1 MRKKIFTIVLV
12 VLLMMIGGCSKKEA
26 AVVHETAVDES
37 NTEFIATAHPVE
49 VNSEKEFIETGE
61 NLSYQGEDLSY
72 NYIYEDYIFARFKDF
87 LSVRKTGQENESVII
102 SGNKFVLSENNMI
115 WYVTE
120 LERKIASIS
129 IEKLDFTKD
138 FAEEDAVIGK
148 SYDLYDEDVGE
159 YPVFKYDDFLEVK
172 GKTLICGYEIPY
184 TVLLDGNEIFAIENG
199 DEIDNEKMPFK
210 IKQMAYTNKNY
221 DDVLRVTYLSDT
233 NVIGVLEFSEYGIYN
248 NIIDSSEN
256 HKELLY
262 RDGDTI
268 VYTQG
273 CWAVYKKDGKTIAS
287 DGGLVCDM
295 DSLPYKGM
303 DFGDSYGIGKGSA
316 DSAAIFIRVDIKD
329 YDLSDEELIQKYV
342 VK

>member
-1 MRKKIFTIVLV
+1 M
-12 VLLMMIGGCSKKEA
+12 
-26 AVVHETAVDES
+26 
-37 NTEFIATAHPVE
+37 
-49 VNSEKEFIETGE
+49 
-61 NLSYQGEDLSY
+61 
-72 NYIYEDYIFARFKDF
+72 
-87 LSVRKTGQENESVII
+87 
-102 SGNKFVLSENNMI
+102 
-115 WYVTE
+115 
-120 LERKIASIS
+120 
-129 IEKLDFTKD
+129 
-138 FAEEDAVIGK
+138 
-148 SYDLYDEDVGE
+148 
-159 YPVFKYDDFLEVK
+159 
-172 GKTLICGYEIPY
+172 ICGYEIPY